1 MQSVCTFQEC
11 EPVLL
16 PPLSDVEQGA
26 VSLPDKFRCSEVYR
40 TLSSTLQS
48 IMSLPFEEDKWSS
61 LQRQGGV
68 KKATYA
74 SSFLR
79 QVCGVV
85 LVLVLAR
92 VMQCV
97 GVGSSVMRGPWSMSA
112 GYCAYSSVTATADH
126 HVVCYCA
133 LRNGHNAR

>member
-1 MQSVCTFQEC
+1 MQSVCTVQEC

-16 PPLSDVEQGA
+16 PPLSVVVQDT
-26 VSLPDKFRCSEVYR
+26 VSLPDKFRCSEGYKA
-40 TLSSTLQS
+40 LSNTLQS
-48 IMSLPFEEDKWSS
+48 IMSLPFEEDRWSS
-61 LQRQGGV
+61 FQRQGGV

-85 LVLVLAR
+85 LVSVLAQ

-97 GVGSSVMRGPWSMSA
+97 GVGCSVMCGPWSMSA
-112 GYCAYSSVTATADH
+112 AYCAHSSV
-126 HVVCYCA
+126 
-133 LRNGHNAR
+133 